1 MSNQLLIGL
10 ILREALHRGLLMKVV
25 KDHLDSNGIKMID
38 LFAGKESFP
47 FDFCLKSGFKEMEGK
62 RMLSFDTLENEN

>member
-1 MSNQLLIGL
+1 
-10 ILREALHRGLLMKVV
+10 MKVV